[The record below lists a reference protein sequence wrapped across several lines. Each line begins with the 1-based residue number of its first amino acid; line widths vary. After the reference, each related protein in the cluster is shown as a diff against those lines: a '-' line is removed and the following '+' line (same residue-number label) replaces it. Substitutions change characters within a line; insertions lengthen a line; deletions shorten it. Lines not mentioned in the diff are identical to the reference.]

1 MPVIPATWEV
11 EIGRLVKVGDRPEQ
25 KITKI
30 PISINKLGMLACIH
44 HPHCVGGIGRRITV

>member
-1 MPVIPATWEV
+1 V